1 MISELSQWILDFINS
16 AGYLGL
22 FGAMFIEG
30 IITPVPSE
38 LIVPFAGHLASIG
51 EMDIVLV
58 VLAATFGSTAGS
70 TVSFFLAQ
78 KLGRPFFKRYGKYIA
93 VDDEVMDKADRF
105 FANRGKVSVLIG
117 QIVPGIRSI
126 ISYPA
131 GIAKMDLKL
140 FLLLTFTGGLI
151 WNTILAIVGY
161 QLGDQWMT
169 FWQSLEGWDL
179 VILVGLAIAVVSYLL
194 WSRKRKK
201 TRKAAEKDLL

>member
-1 MISELSQWILDFINS
+1 MISELSQWMLDFINS

-30 IITPVPSE
+30 IITPIPSE

-51 EMDIVLV
+51 EMNIVLV

-70 TVSFFLAQ
+70 TVSYFIAQ

-93 VDDEVMDKADRF
+93 VDDEVLEKADHF
-105 FANRGKVSVLIG
+105 FASRGRISVLLG

-131 GIAKMDLKL
+131 GIAKMDIKL
-140 FLLLTFTGGLI
+140 FILLTFMGGLI
-151 WNTILAIVGY
+151 WNTILATVGY

-169 FWQSLEGWDL
+169 FWNSLEGWDL
-179 VILVGLAIAVVSYLL
+179 VILVGLAIAVVSYLI
-194 WSRKRKK
+194 WSRKKK
-201 TRKAAEKDLL
+201 KDRKAKEKNLP